1 MHECVSDLFCVL
13 PNKKQRPLAGFKK
26 FNSINSAHS
35 SFVIYTAD
43 SKKVV
48 LQKPYSQNTR
58 TFPLPVL
65 KLVLYF
71 SSIASI
77 SETSSVILQLLQKPY
92 DHNMNIV
99 HIYDTVV

>member
-1 MHECVSDLFCVL
+1 MNWRKVL
-13 PNKKQRPLAGFKK
+13 LSMRVTKATDK
-26 FNSINSAHS
+26 FF
-35 SFVIYTAD
+35 SFVT
-43 SKKVV
+43 VN
-48 LQKPYSQNTR
+48 LTRQKRDQLLIAFRPDHKHYSQNTR

-77 SETSSVILQLLQKPY
+77 SGTSSVILQLLQKPY

>member
-1 MHECVSDLFCVL
+1 MEQVRQNNAADINFLF
-13 PNKKQRPLAGFKK
+13 AF
-26 FNSINSAHS
+26 FWH
-35 SFVIYTAD
+35 
-43 SKKVV
+43 
-48 LQKPYSQNTR
+48 YSQNTR

-71 SSIASI
+71 SNIASV

>member
-1 MHECVSDLFCVL
+1 MLLKARCKSLRLKTIHANEI
-13 PNKKQRPLAGFKK
+13 
-26 FNSINSAHS
+26 INS
-35 SFVIYTAD
+35 TLQ
-43 SKKVV
+43 SK
-48 LQKPYSQNTR
+48 Y
-58 TFPLPVL
+58 FPLPVL

-71 SSIASI
+71 NNIASI